1 MYYLKYRPKT
11 VAELD
16 NSFVKPKIQ
25 NILKSSSLP
34 HALLFI
40 GSKGMGKTSTARIF
54 AKSLNCLNTLFAKDN
69 GVIEPCNKC
78 QNCISID
85 TGNSPDVVEQDAASN
100 RGIDEI
106 REIIRN
112 AGFAPMTGKYRVHII
127 DEAHMITNDAFNA
140 LLKTLEEPP
149 STAVFILATTNEEK
163 LPKTIVSRCVRVP
176 FGTAKK
182 EDIVQMIDRIVKAE
196 NLTVSNELKDI
207 IFNYCEGSFRD
218 ACKILED
225 LAIQSKLSPHE
236 AKAYLGVRSWGNLIE
251 MLDQKNLSTTMK
263 WIVEFDEQDGDTAK
277 LIEETLLILQSELIA
292 RSTGEEPIYKN
303 LTLNKISLLIRLLH
317 EAHNTM
323 KISPIDTLPLEIAIV
338 EFYNDN

>member
-11 VAELD
+11 VSELD

-25 NILKSSSLP
+25 NILKSASLP

-54 AKSLNCLNTLFAKDN
+54 AKSLNCFNTLFAKDN
-69 GVIEPCNKC
+69 GVIEPCNEC

-182 EDIVQMIDRIVKAE
+182 EDILQMIDRIVKAE

-236 AKAYLGVRSWGNLIE
+236 ARAYLGVRSWGNLIE
-251 MLDQKNLSTTMK
+251 MLDQKNLATTMK
-263 WIVEFDEQDGDTAK
+263 WIVEFGEQDGDTAK
-277 LIEETLLILQSELIA
+277 LIEETLLILQSELIS
-292 RSTGEEPIYKN
+292 RSTGKEPIYKN